1 MLPLLA
7 KANRMLHERR
17 QALEAEAERLRAEN
31 VNALEMID
39 EWRGL
44 YLDTDPKPP
53 PANAPPEE

>member
-1 MLPLLA
+1 
-7 KANRMLHERR
+7 MLHERR